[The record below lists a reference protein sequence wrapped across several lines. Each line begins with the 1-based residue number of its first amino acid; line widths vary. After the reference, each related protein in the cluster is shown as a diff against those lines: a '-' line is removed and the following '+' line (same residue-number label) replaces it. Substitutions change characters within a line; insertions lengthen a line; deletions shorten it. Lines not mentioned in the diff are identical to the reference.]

1 MSREKDK
8 KRKGQCQNV
17 LMKYIFILIEHLRM
31 PMDAELWTHLVRVQ
45 LNRLRVFKRHKREAS
60 QNKG

>member
-31 PMDAELWTHLVRVQ
+31 SMDAELWTHLVRVQ
-45 LNRLRVFKRHKREAS
+45 LNRLRVFKRHKWEAS